1 MPPRIPPMIRLSTRC
16 LRDTPPVRL
25 SQARLFHAHPRT
37 LSPQQTTA
45 PHNPLDPIARH
56 RLETQLRVYYTRRNY
71 YAAAGAAL
79 CMLATLVLIS
89 TYELPPKPD
98 QCDTPPRRDTSLER
112 GAALV
117 GAVSGGAEV
126 RIAGAGTARSPQEE
140 EEENKVQQAP
150 TGTSSVPYFPKTLSL
165 PSSSSASAA
174 LPVGTGDAD
183 EPYRLVGLGIR
194 TVSFLSIQVYVVGLY
209 IASAD
214 VATLQARL
222 VRAAASTEAASTL
235 VAGEKEALRHA
246 LLDPVRSEEV
256 WDGVLKEG
264 GIRSVLRI
272 VPTRNTDFAHLRDGW
287 VRGITARSQ
296 RPAGGERFEDEGFG
310 EAVGRFKGLF
320 GRGGVPKGKALLL
333 ERRGDGVLGAWVEG
347 EKGGWERMGEV
358 RDERVGRL
366 VWLGYLGGKKVA
378 SEAARKSVVDGV
390 MEFVERPVGTVETQ
404 VV

>member
-1 MPPRIPPMIRLSTRC
+1 MPPRIPSTIRLSTRC
-16 LRDTPPVRL
+16 LRDPPPLRL
-25 SQARLFHAHPRT
+25 LQTRRFSAHPKA
-37 LSPQQTTA
+37 LYPQPTTA

-56 RLETQLRVYYTRRNY
+56 RLETQIRAYYTRRNY

-79 CMLATLVLIS
+79 CMLATLVLVS
-89 TYELPPKPD
+89 TYELPTKPE

-117 GAVSGGAEV
+117 GGVSGGAEV
-126 RIAGAGTARSPQEE
+126 RIAGVGTASSQPDAVEQ
-140 EEENKVQQAP
+140 VP

-165 PSSSSASAA
+165 PGTTSSTSPA

-183 EPYRLVGLGIR
+183 EPYQLVGLGIR

-209 IASAD
+209 IATSD
-214 VATLQARL
+214 IATLQARL
-222 VRAAASTEAASTL
+222 VRAAASAESASTL
-235 VAGEKEALRHA
+235 VAGEKEELRQA
-246 LLDPVRSEEV
+246 LLDPLRSEEV

-296 RPAGGERFEDEGFG
+296 RSVGGERFDDEGFG

-320 GRGGVPKGKALLL
+320 GRGGVGKGKALML

-347 EKGGWERMGEV
+347 EKGGWDRMGEV

-390 MEFVERPVGTVETQ
+390 MGFVERPVGTVETQ